1 MKKYQ
6 QRFRKV
12 RGLMEEWEQLQ
23 SRLISQFSNASAII
37 ERLKVIGD
45 CNNYGN
51 LKSVDGIVD
60 AVVRKQ
66 LESLQTILLSMN
78 KTLEEFR
85 GVVLTIEKMYRDGR
99 QLVKGGGGSNQL
111 NAKQLQQRIGIKP
124 CLADCLDG
132 LMILHEMHQADSSD
146 LGALQQLLID
156 EPNIPK
162 EEVQV
167 VFEIIF
173 AEEIC

>member
-78 KTLEEFR
+78 KTLYF
-85 GVVLTIEKMYRDGR
+85 
-99 QLVKGGGGSNQL
+99 SFS
-111 NAKQLQQRIGIKP
+111 
-124 CLADCLDG
+124 C
-132 LMILHEMHQADSSD
+132 
-146 LGALQQLLID
+146 
-156 EPNIPK
+156 
-162 EEVQV
+162 
-167 VFEIIF
+167 
-173 AEEIC
+173 